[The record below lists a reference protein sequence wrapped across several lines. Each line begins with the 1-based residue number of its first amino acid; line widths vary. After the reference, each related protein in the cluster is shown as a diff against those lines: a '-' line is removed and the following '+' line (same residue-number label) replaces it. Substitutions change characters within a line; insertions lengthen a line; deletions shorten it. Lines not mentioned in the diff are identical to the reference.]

1 MFNIGLPELLIIVAI
16 ALIVFGPNKLP
27 ELAKA
32 FGRAMREFKKATE
45 EVKESFEAET
55 KDLEEIKHTLTDEN
69 LLADLAEQV
78 SSSEPTPEEAST
90 HPEPPAPAET
100 SPLEAA
106 PTQTVGERRERKRKK
121 SLRGEKKELLPM
133 DEKKLPL
140 TSHLQELRK
149 RLILSFIAVGIGFI
163 LCYTF
168 ADSIF
173 NILAAPLMKVMP
185 KGGSLIFISV
195 AEAFFTYM
203 KVAFIA
209 GIILTSPFILYQ
221 IWAFIAPGLYQ
232 KEKKYVVPFVLGG
245 SFFFALGVLF
255 GYFVAIPVGFKFLL
269 GYATDFIK
277 PMPSMKEYLSFSIKF
292 LLAFGLVFEFPVVLV
307 LLARIG
313 IIDAKMLAR
322 QRKYAI
328 LLIFIFA
335 AAVTP
340 SPDLIS
346 QVLMALPLMG
356 LYELSILLSKIF
368 GKKSAPIPPESDV
381 KKTESPA
388 ST

>member
-1 MFNIGLPELLIIVAI
+1 
-16 ALIVFGPNKLP
+16 
-27 ELAKA
+27 
-32 FGRAMREFKKATE
+32 
-45 EVKESFEAET
+45 
-55 KDLEEIKHTLTDEN
+55 
-69 LLADLAEQV
+69 
-78 SSSEPTPEEAST
+78 
-90 HPEPPAPAET
+90 
-100 SPLEAA
+100 
-106 PTQTVGERRERKRKK
+106 
-121 SLRGEKKELLPM
+121 M

-149 RLILSFIAVGIGFI
+149 RLIFSFIAIGVGFA
-163 LCYTF
+163 LCYAF

-173 NILAAPLMKVMP
+173 NILAAPLMKMMP

-209 GIILTSPFILYQ
+209 GIIVTSPFV
-221 IWAFIAPGLYQ
+221 APGLYQ
-232 KEKKYVVPFVLGG
+232 KEKKYVIPFILGG

-307 LLARIG
+307 LLAKIG
-313 IIDAKMLAR
+313 VVDAKMLAR

-335 AAVTP
+335 AVMTP
-340 SPDLIS
+340 PDIIS
-346 QVLMALPLMG
+346 QVLMALPLIG

-368 GKKSAPIPPESDV
+368 GKKIAPAPSEGDI
-381 KKTESPA
+381 KKTEFPA

>member
-1 MFNIGLPELLIIVAI
+1 
-16 ALIVFGPNKLP
+16 
-27 ELAKA
+27 
-32 FGRAMREFKKATE
+32 
-45 EVKESFEAET
+45 
-55 KDLEEIKHTLTDEN
+55 
-69 LLADLAEQV
+69 
-78 SSSEPTPEEAST
+78 
-90 HPEPPAPAET
+90 
-100 SPLEAA
+100 
-106 PTQTVGERRERKRKK
+106 
-121 SLRGEKKELLPM
+121 M

-149 RLILSFIAVGIGFI
+149 RLILSFIAIGVGFV

-173 NILAAPLMKVMP
+173 NILAAPLLKVMP

-209 GIILTSPFILYQ
+209 SVILTSPFILYQ
-221 IWAFIAPGLYQ
+221 IWAFVAPGLYQ
-232 KEKKYVVPFVLGG
+232 KEKKYVIPFVLGG
-245 SFFFALGVLF
+245 SLFFALGVLF
-255 GYFVAIPVGFKFLL
+255 GYFVAIPVGFRFFL
-269 GYATDFIK
+269 GYATDVIK

-307 LLARIG
+307 LLAKIG

-328 LLIFIFA
+328 LLIFVVA

-368 GKKSAPIPPESDV
+368 GKKPAPVPSESDG
-381 KKTESPA
+381 KKVESPA
-388 ST
+388 PT